1 MHESEQVDKVSSEPC
16 VPKCFLANHVSP
28 KISEHIERL
37 VNLLK
42 RDEGE
47 DEALDADIVD
57 QDEDDRIEEV

>member
-1 MHESEQVDKVSSEPC
+1 MSHVSQ
-16 VPKCFLANHVSP
+16 KCFLANHVSP